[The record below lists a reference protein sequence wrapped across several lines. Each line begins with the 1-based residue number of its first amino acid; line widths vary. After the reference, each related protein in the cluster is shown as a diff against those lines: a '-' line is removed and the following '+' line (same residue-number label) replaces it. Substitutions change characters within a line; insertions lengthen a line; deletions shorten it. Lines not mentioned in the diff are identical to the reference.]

1 MIKDLEICVKSLV
14 SFEEMK
20 KNMIDLGFHIQEDFV
35 LNDIYMVP
43 KGVDISLKNE
53 HQLFSNYILIRETV
67 GKQKLL
73 VIKRKEIDEQGKII
87 NQESIKCPITDIS
100 KAFVF
105 MEALGYQ
112 RLFEIQDHNI
122 LMSNGKNEIYLQ

>member
-53 HQLFSNYILIRETV
+53 HQLFSNYIFLSFLV
-67 GKQKLL
+67 FNYKLT
-73 VIKRKEIDEQGKII
+73 KNFFSYII
-87 NQESIKCPITDIS
+87 YMN
-100 KAFVF
+100 
-105 MEALGYQ
+105 
-112 RLFEIQDHNI
+112 
-122 LMSNGKNEIYLQ
+122 

>member
-43 KGVDISLKNE
+43 KGVDISLKNHILKVKDHGIGIPE
-53 HQLFSNYILIRETV
+53 EKRELIFDRFYKIEESREINDKSFGLGLAIAKRLLDLYHDYIEV
-67 GKQKLL
+67 NSVENEYSEF
-73 VIKRKEIDEQGKII
+73 VIY
-87 NQESIKCPITDIS
+87 
-100 KAFVF
+100 F
-105 MEALGYQ
+105 
-112 RLFEIQDHNI
+112 
-122 LMSNGKNEIYLQ
+122 